1 MEHAD
6 RLGIL
11 YSVSSTVHSFL
22 ANLVK
27 NHPSAGYYICEPLQ
41 AEQKTRP
48 VPTMNVVIMVT
59 AVINQNIHPL
69 SST

>member
-11 YSVSSTVHSFL
+11 YSVSKTVHRFL
-22 ANLVK
+22 ANLMK
-27 NHPSAGYYICEPLQ
+27 NHRGYYICEPLQ
-41 AEQKTRP
+41 AEPKTRP
-48 VPTMNVVIMVT
+48 VPTMNVVITIT

>member
-6 RLGIL
+6 RLGML
-11 YSVSSTVHSFL
+11 YSVSKTVHSFL
-22 ANLVK
+22 ANLMK
-27 NHPSAGYYICEPLQ
+27 NHPGYYICEPLQ

-48 VPTMNVVIMVT
+48 VPIMNVVITIT